1 MWDDKEF
8 QPCRDSFWDENVA
21 RNRERRRV
29 VEIAACRLRVHV
41 NAAGGGEKK
50 NPKKQGPIFDILPA
64 TAS

>member
-8 QPCRDSFWDENVA
+8 QPCCDSWDASGENVA

-29 VEIAACRLRVHV
+29 VDIAACCLRVHV
-41 NAAGGGEKK
+41 YAVGGKKKK
-50 NPKKQGPIFDILPA
+50 NQGPIFDILPP